1 MSDVTTLVVVPDTT
15 ILAVEEEETTLL
27 PGLDETTLVTD
38 TDETLIVTPGESTE
52 VIVSTETETI
62 VVTQDSTIV
71 VGSSAAG
78 PRGPQGPP
86 GSGGGG
92 GTATQVEAADPL
104 SAGRLITVED
114 DGAHYYDPTTVS
126 SYGKAV
132 GVTNNAA
139 IAGDTVEI
147 TTIGP
152 VVLAGMGYTPGQR
165 FWAGP
170 NGTLVTTPPTTGLVV
185 PVGYAIDADTLN
197 VQIESYLEW

>member
-15 ILAVEEEETTLL
+15 VLAVEEEEDIVL
-27 PGLDETTLVTD
+27 PGLDETILVSE
-38 TDETLIVTPGESTE
+38 TDETIIVSPEESTQ
-52 VIVSTETETI
+52 VVVSEETETI
-62 VVTQDSTIV
+62 VVMQDSTVV
-71 VGSSAAG
+71 VGADAAG

-92 GTATQVEAADPL
+92 GTATEAEAAVTL
-104 SAGRLITVED
+104 SAGRLITLD
-114 DGAHYYDPTTVS
+114 DTGARYFDPTTVL

-139 IAGDTVEI
+139 LAGDIVQI

-170 NGTLVTTPPTTGLVV
+170 NGTLVTTPPSSGLVV

-197 VQIESYLEW
+197 VQIESYLVW